1 MPEPLFGITLTR
13 ARGSPEEEV
22 SPTKVTLNSV
32 SPPSNSDV
40 EMDSTAILAYFEVA
54 VEKAVCFVSFSE
66 EDDEVAAATKA
77 ISSDATA
84 KELGSTPEEKKVKF
98 NQFLASVKKNKDD
111 KAKIEGILKLA
122 KEKFKFPKTM
132 MDDLK
137 RAAGRDVEV

>member
-1 MPEPLFGITLTR
+1 
-13 ARGSPEEEV
+13 V
-22 SPTKVTLNSV
+22 
-32 SPPSNSDV
+32 
-40 EMDSTAILAYFEVA
+40 
-54 VEKAVCFVSFSE
+54 
-66 EDDEVAAATKA
+66 
-77 ISSDATA
+77 
-84 KELGSTPEEKKVKF
+84 VKF